1 MADGEVKIETKL
13 DTSGLDKGLKDMKN
27 KLDEA
32 GKILDAGAKTG
43 KGFADNLKGISSGA
57 VASAGAVADVA
68 EAVKKTVDALND
80 CEAAYKVQ
88 RNAEIALQQA
98 AKNNPYLNDKSVYN
112 LRNFA
117 SDMSAVTGVAVA
129 VKKTVNGL
137 NDCVV
142 AYKGQ
147 RNAELALQQA
157 AKNNPYLN
165 DESVYNLRNFAAGMS
180 AVTGVGVAVKKT
192 VNALNDCEAAYK
204 VQRNAEIALQQAAKN
219 NPYLNDESVYNLRNF
234 ASELQSMSDIG
245 DEQSLKVMARLAA
258 MGRTEE
264 QIQAIMKAAADMSA
278 GTGNSI
284 ENIAVQLNKTYSGL
298 SGEIGEA
305 NSEIRALTK
314 EELEAGKAIDIIA
327 KQYNGQAAAM
337 ADTNVQLANAWGDFK
352 ENIGRGWNN
361 VTQPVKQFFLDVLN
375 SINEATAKTKALKD
389 AEKKDKAGTATTAD
403 KKILLKDAQ
412 EQLDS
417 TKKTIDETMEILNN
431 EELLA
436 KKVQEA
442 RGYITKATYQK
453 LLTELQGRYEEQTK
467 RVQKLTEEYNNLSEA
482 EKKAADATA
491 AQKQNE
497 DAAKYIKANTKAL
510 QEQIKTMEL
519 KASVTGEEI
528 DAGEMYNAYMQSYI
542 DLITKS
548 NGLVT
553 ENNQAAKERLATLQ
567 EWAQKAK
574 DAATEEERLAAA
586 QKAGEAA
593 LQAAESLGYN
603 SKFDEY
609 KAREEELLQMK
620 KDINAAEIEDA
631 DKKRKAL
638 ENIDE
643 ELVKNRRNLWND
655 IASEV
660 NGYSQQVGQIINDAA
675 QMALETE
682 NNKMRAEL
690 ANLEIKYRKGELGE
704 EEYQKKVAEAK
715 KKGAKIQ
722 YQIEMAQWA
731 SNILTATANTAVGV
745 TQALA
750 KDGIAGIITGALVG
764 AAGAV
769 QLASIMAA
777 KPIQHFA
784 AGGFVGGI
792 NGASMGADNTTIAAR
807 GGELVMNANQQR
819 ALWDMI
825 NGTGSA
831 AGAGG
836 VNLTINNNAAN
847 LVNVKPQITRG
858 QIELMIDARVNDG
871 LKSGRFNSGLNAA
884 NAGMSGEFYGI

>member
-13 DTSGLDKGLKDMKN
+13 DTSGLDEGLKDLRISLESLGVETSKTKKELEDFNEELDKTKKKRREDAKEKEKQKKSN
-27 KLDEA
+27 KSLNDTLKEIKSNISANTVGYVAA
-32 GKILDAGAKTG
+32 GVAIKKIADA
-43 KGFADNLKGISSGA
+43 I
-57 VASAGAVADVA
+57 
-68 EAVKKTVDALND
+68 ND
-80 CEAAYKVQ
+80 CEAAY
-88 RNAEIALQQA
+88 I
-98 AKNNPYLNDKSVYN
+98 
-112 LRNFA
+112 
-117 SDMSAVTGVAVA
+117 
-129 VKKTVNGL
+129 
-137 NDCVV
+137 
-142 AYKGQ
+142 
-147 RNAELALQQA
+147 
-157 AKNNPYLN
+157 
-165 DESVYNLRNFAAGMS
+165 
-180 AVTGVGVAVKKT
+180 
-192 VNALNDCEAAYK
+192 

-219 NPYLNDESVYNLRNF
+219 NPYLNDESVDNLRNF
-234 ASELQSMSDIG
+234 ASELQSMSNIG
-245 DEQSLKVMARLAA
+245 DEQSLQVMAQLAA

-278 GTGNSI
+278 VTGNSI
-284 ENIAVQLNKTYSGL
+284 QNVAVQLNKTYSGL
-298 SGEIGEA
+298 AGELGEA
-305 NSEIRALTK
+305 NSEIRGLTK

-337 ADTNVQLANAWGDFK
+337 ADVNVQLSNSWGDFK
-352 ENIGRGWNN
+352 ENIGRGWNK

-375 SINEATAKTKALKD
+375 DINEATAKTNALKD
-389 AEKKDKAGTATTAD
+389 AERKDEAGTATAAD
-403 KKILLKDAQ
+403 KKLLLEDAQ
-412 EQLDS
+412 QQLDS

-436 KKVQEA
+436 KKVQES
-442 RGYITKATYQK
+442 RGYLTKATYQK
-453 LLTELQGRYEEQTK
+453 SLTGLQKRYEEQTK
-467 RVQKLTEEYNNLSEA
+467 TVQQLTEEYNNLSEA
-482 EKKAADATA
+482 EKKAADAAAAQASADERKAA
-491 AQKQNE
+491 AQKRNE
-497 DAAKYIKANTKAL
+497 DAAEYIRANTEAL
-510 QEQIKTMEL
+510 LEQIKAMEL

-553 ENNQAAKERLATLQ
+553 ENNTAAKERLATLQ

-586 QKAGEAA
+586 QQAGEAA

-631 DKKRKAL
+631 DKKRKAI

-643 ELVKNRRNLWND
+643 ELVKNRRNLWNN

-715 KKGAKIQ
+715 KKGAEMQ
-722 YQIEMAQWA
+722 YKIEMAQWA
-731 SNILTATANTAVGV
+731 SNILAATANTAVGV

-750 KDGIAGIITGALVG
+750 QGGFPAGIIMGALVG

-777 KPIQHFA
+777 KPIKHFA

-807 GGELVMNANQQR
+807 SGELVMNANQQR

-847 LVNVKPQITRG
+847 LVNVQPQITRG

>member
-1 MADGEVKIETKL
+1 MADGEVKIDTKL

-27 KLDEA
+27 KLDGA
-32 GKILDAGAKTG
+32 GKTLDAGAKKG
-43 KGFADNLKGISSGA
+43 KGFADSLKGISPKVAA
-57 VASAGAVADVA
+57 VVATVTAGAV
-68 EAVKKTVDALND
+68 AVKKTVDALND
-80 CEAAYKVQ
+80 CEK
-88 RNAEIALQQA
+88 
-98 AKNNPYLNDKSVYN
+98 
-112 LRNFA
+112 
-117 SDMSAVTGVAVA
+117 
-129 VKKTVNGL
+129 
-137 NDCVV
+137 
-142 AYKGQ
+142 
-147 RNAELALQQA
+147 
-157 AKNNPYLN
+157 
-165 DESVYNLRNFAAGMS
+165 
-180 AVTGVGVAVKKT
+180 
-192 VNALNDCEAAYK
+192 AYK

-234 ASELQSMSDIG
+234 ASELQSMTNIS
-245 DEQSLKVMARLAA
+245 DEQSLQVMAQLAA

-278 GTGNSI
+278 VTGNSI
-284 ENIAVQLNKTYSGL
+284 QNVAVQLNKTYSGL
-298 SGEIGEA
+298 AGELGEA
-305 NSEIRALTK
+305 NSAIRALSK

-337 ADTNVQLANAWGDFK
+337 ADNTVQISNAWGDFK
-352 ENIGRGWNN
+352 ENIGRGWSN

-375 SINEATAKTKALKD
+375 SINEATAKTNALKD
-389 AEKKDKAGTATTAD
+389 AGAKDAAGTATAAD
-403 KKILLKDAQ
+403 TKILLDDAQNRIKQLQELNKNYVKETAETVKTLEELQTEWDAKYGKMNPRIRRERGAPTRPTSTGTANKKGGTYIQAAAAENQKEIERLEKEVERLTNQYTELKDA
-412 EQLDS
+412 ED
-417 TKKTIDETMEILNN
+417 K
-431 EELLA
+431 A
-436 KKVQEA
+436 AAAAQEA
-442 RGYITKATYQK
+442 AD
-453 LLTELQGRYEEQTK
+453 
-467 RVQKLTEEYNNLSEA
+467 A
-482 EKKAADATA
+482 AAKKAA
-491 AQKQNE
+491 AQKR
-497 DAAKYIKANTKAL
+497 DDDVAKYIKANTKAL
-510 QEQIKTMEL
+510 QEQIKAMEL

-553 ENNQAAKERLATLQ
+553 ENNHAAKERLATLQ

-609 KAREEELLQMK
+609 KTREEELLQMK

-631 DKKRKAL
+631 DKKRKAI

-643 ELVKNRRNLWND
+643 ELVKNRRNLWNG

-660 NGYSQQVGQIINDAA
+660 NGYAQQVGQIINDAA

-750 KDGIAGIITGALVG
+750 QGGVAGIITGALVG

-777 KPIQHFA
+777 KPIKHFA

-807 GGELVMNANQQR
+807 SGELVMNANQQR
-819 ALWDMI
+819 ALWDI
-825 NGTGSA
+825 LNGTGNA
-831 AGAGG
+831 AGTGG

-847 LVNVKPQITRG
+847 LVNVQPQITRG

>member
-1 MADGEVKIETKL
+1 MADGEVKIDIKL
-13 DTSGLDKGLKDMKN
+13 DTDGLEKALKDLQN

-32 GKILDAGAKTG
+32 GKKLGEGAKKG
-43 KGFADNLKGISSGA
+43 KGFADKLKGISSEA
-57 VASAGAVADVA
+57 LASAGAVVSVA
-68 EAVKKTVDALND
+68 AAVKKTVAALNE
-80 CEAAYKVQ
+80 CAAAYRVQ
-88 RNAEIALQQA
+88 KNAEEALQ
-98 AKNNPYLNDKSVYN
+98 
-112 LRNFA
+112 
-117 SDMSAVTGVAVA
+117 
-129 VKKTVNGL
+129 
-137 NDCVV
+137 
-142 AYKGQ
+142 
-147 RNAELALQQA
+147 
-157 AKNNPYLN
+157 
-165 DESVYNLRNFAAGMS
+165 
-180 AVTGVGVAVKKT
+180 
-192 VNALNDCEAAYK
+192 
-204 VQRNAEIALQQAAKN
+204 IAAKN

-234 ASELQSMSDIG
+234 ASELQSLSEIG
-245 DEQSLKVMARLAA
+245 DEVSLQVMSQLAA
-258 MGRTEE
+258 TGRNEE
-264 QIQAIMKAAADMSA
+264 QITQIMSAAADMAAVTGQDLASA
-278 GTGNSI
+278 AQVLNATLNGN
-284 ENIAVQLNKTYSGL
+284 AGL
-298 SGEIGEA
+298 LGRQIGA
-305 NSEIRALTK
+305 INDLTK
-314 EELEAGKAIDIIA
+314 EELENGRAIELVA
-327 KQYNGQAAAM
+327 KQYKGVAAAT
-337 ADTNVQLANAWGDFK
+337 ADVEVQLSNAWGDFK
-352 ENIGRGWNN
+352 ENIGRGWQN

-375 SINEATAKTKALKD
+375 DINEATAKTNAIKD
-389 AEKKDKAGTATTAD
+389 AERKDKAGTSTAAD
-403 KKILLKDAQ
+403 KKVLLEGAQ
-412 EQLDS
+412 EQLDN
-417 TKKTIDETMEILNN
+417 TKKFIEETKEILNN

-436 KKVQEA
+436 KKVQKS
-442 RGYITKATYQK
+442 RGYLTKASYQK
-453 LLTELQGRYEEQTK
+453 SLTGLQKQYEEQTK
-467 RVQKLTEEYNNLSEA
+467 RVQQLTEEYNNLSKA
-482 EKKAADATA
+482 EKKTADAKT
-491 AQKQNE
+491 AQKENE

-510 QEQIKTMEL
+510 QEQIKAMEL

-553 ENNQAAKERLATLQ
+553 ENNQAAKDRLATLQ

-586 QKAGEAA
+586 QQAGEAA

-603 SKFDEY
+603 SKYDEY
-609 KAREEELLQMK
+609 KTREEELLQMK

-631 DKKRKAL
+631 DEKRKAI

-643 ELVKNRRNLWND
+643 ELVKNRRNLWNN

-660 NGYSQQVGQIINDAA
+660 NGYSQQVEQIINDAA

-715 KKGAKIQ
+715 KKGAEMQ
-722 YQIEMAQWA
+722 YKIEMAQWA
-731 SNILTATANTAVGV
+731 SNILAATANTAVGV

-750 KDGIAGIITGALVG
+750 QGGFPAGIIMGALVG

-777 KPIQHFA
+777 KPIKHFA

-807 GGELVMNANQQR
+807 SGELVMNANQQR

-825 NGTGSA
+825 NGTGNA

-847 LVNVKPQITRG
+847 LVNVQPQITRG

-884 NAGMSGEFYGI
+884 NAGMSGDFYGI

>member
-1 MADGEVKIETKL
+1 MADGEVKIDTKL
-13 DTSGLDKGLKDMKN
+13 DTDGLNEGLKDLKV
-27 KLDEA
+27 KLNNLGVETE
-32 GKILDAGAKTG
+32 KETKKEKEFNEELDKT
-43 KGFADNLKGISSGA
+43 
-57 VASAGAVADVA
+57 ADVA
-68 EAVKKTVDALND
+68 EKAEKSVEKTSKKSKNFGEILKTIKQKVNGTTIAGIAVAASIKKTVD
-80 CEAAYKVQ
+80 
-88 RNAEIALQQA
+88 
-98 AKNNPYLNDKSVYN
+98 
-112 LRNFA
+112 
-117 SDMSAVTGVAVA
+117 
-129 VKKTVNGL
+129 
-137 NDCVV
+137 
-142 AYKGQ
+142 
-147 RNAELALQQA
+147 
-157 AKNNPYLN
+157 
-165 DESVYNLRNFAAGMS
+165 
-180 AVTGVGVAVKKT
+180 
-192 VNALNDCEAAYK
+192 ALNDCEAAYK

-234 ASELQSMSDIG
+234 ASELQSMSNIG
-245 DEQSLKVMARLAA
+245 DEQSLQVMAQLAA

-278 GTGNSI
+278 VTGNSI
-284 ENIAVQLNKTYSGL
+284 QNIAVQLNKTYSGL
-298 SGEIGEA
+298 AGELGEA
-305 NSEIRALTK
+305 NSAIRGLSK

-327 KQYNGQAAAM
+327 QQYNGQAAAM
-337 ADTNVQLANAWGDFK
+337 ADNTVQLANAWGDFK
-352 ENIGRGWNN
+352 ENIGRGWSK
-361 VTQPVKQFFLDVLN
+361 VTAPVKQFFLDVLN
-375 SINEATAKTKALKD
+375 DINEATAKTNAIKD
-389 AEKKDKAGTATTAD
+389 AERKDKAGTATAAD
-403 KKILLKDAQ
+403 KKVLLEGAQ

-436 KKVQEA
+436 KKVQES
-442 RGYITKATYQK
+442 RGYLTKATYQK
-453 LLTELQGRYEEQTK
+453 SLTGLQKRYEEQTK
-467 RVQKLTEEYNNLSEA
+467 TVQQLTEEYNNLNEA
-482 EKKAADATA
+482 EKKAADAAAAQASADERKAA
-491 AQKQNE
+491 AQKRNE
-497 DAAKYIKANTKAL
+497 DAAEYIKANTKAL
-510 QEQIKTMEL
+510 QEQIKAMEL

-553 ENNQAAKERLATLQ
+553 KNNQAAKERLATLQ

-586 QKAGEAA
+586 QQAGEAA

-631 DKKRKAL
+631 DAKRKAI

-643 ELVKNRRNLWND
+643 ELVKNRRNLWNN

-715 KKGAKIQ
+715 KKGAEMQ
-722 YQIEMAQWA
+722 YKIEMAQWA
-731 SNILTATANTAVGV
+731 SNILAATANTAVGV

-750 KDGIAGIITGALVG
+750 QGGFPAGIIMGALVG

-777 KPIQHFA
+777 KPIKHFA
-784 AGGFVGGI
+784 AGGFVGGM

-807 GGELVMNANQQR
+807 TGEMIMNANQQR
-819 ALWDMI
+819 ALWDML
-825 NGTGSA
+825 NGTGNA
-831 AGAGG
+831 AGTGG
-836 VNLTINNNAAN
+836 VNLTINNSAAN
-847 LVNVKPQITRG
+847 LVTVQPQITRG

-884 NAGMSGEFYGI
+884 NAGMSGDFYGI